1 MVEGSKL
8 YSKLLPLKYAK
19 KAVRSLRLKLRYFG
33 ISMVS
38 GHETNMYCNNQTVLN
53 NNKLL
58 LLNLNNNIISV
69 EYYSVQYAVA
79 LKIIT
84 ITRVNKN

>member
-1 MVEGSKL
+1 M
-8 YSKLLPLKYAK
+8 LPLKYAK
-19 KAVRSLRLKLRYFG
+19 KTVRSLRLKLRYFG

-38 GHETNMYCNNQTVLN
+38 GHATNMYCNNQTVFK
-53 NNKLL
+53 NNKLVL
-58 LLNLNNNIISV
+58 LKLNNNIISV

-84 ITRVNKN
+84 ITRFNKN